1 MTYQKDKGKEIQVKC
16 LSVYN
21 FLDTNDWGQHWTVT
35 LTGATLAQDKLNLR
49 VSQSDERFKSSGS
62 HAEWRIKNKTHF

>member
-21 FLDTNDWGQHWTVT
+21 FLDTNDWGQHWTVA
-35 LTGATLAQDKLNLR
+35 LTRTALD
-49 VSQSDERFKSSGS
+49 SDPDEDSIG
-62 HAEWRIKNKTHF
+62 TGQT